1 MDNTERGELS
11 RSMKSIRE
19 SMPRNYVERGVS
31 RRDFRRKEHNEDS
44 IEYQPK
50 PLSDFRSERL
60 RDEEQ
65 KREAALASAPKPETR
80 FHPNGAQYGSD
91 GREHSEAAKRFQRR
105 QTRPARQLE
114 PDEEPPLL
122 DTFREAAERRRN
134 RKKDFEERYEH
145 SKSGASRVEQIKE
158 KDKGGTVIRDVEYY
172 VPKLSGEGSAEINNA
187 KRGKKKARNRKPMK
201 MWQKASITGVCL
213 FMAFLMSLGV
223 GASALLNRM
232 NFVESQSV
240 KQRGSGSSYNAK
252 ADAEAAAEMDGVD
265 DTEIEL
271 PDSPIMFDSEIE
283 NVLLIGSDRRSMS
296 EEGRSDAMMMLT
308 IDRKHK
314 KLKMVSFLRDLYVKI
329 PGKYGSKLNSAYS
342 VGGVDLLKQTIT
354 ANLGINI
361 DKYIIVDFKA
371 FKTVVNK
378 IGKLNGKGGI
388 KITVTGAEAR
398 YMCSHEVYG
407 LFPRFSKGKGTY
419 YMNGA
424 EALNYA
430 RIRKIDSDFGRTKRQ
445 RKVLTEIVS
454 ELKDVSKVDL
464 LSIAYSCLEYVT
476 TDFSK
481 GELVG
486 LVTEAAEIANY
497 ETKQI
502 SIPIKGS
509 YSVQKMNN
517 GNEAL
522 AANLSVNSDK
532 LNKFIYDD
540 DMTYE
545 GNEKEIHGIY
555 LPNLKG
561 IANSKLTTRKET
573 TSTTAGDGSTTAKGT
588 TKSTTA
594 KGTTKSTTAKGTTK
608 STTAKGTTK
617 STTAKSTTK
626 STSKAG

>member
-11 RSMKSIRE
+11 RNMRRIKE
-19 SMPRNYVERGVS
+19 SMPRNYVERGVC
-31 RRDFRRKEHNEDS
+31 RRDFRGRSKEDEEID
-44 IEYQPK
+44 YQPK
-50 PLSDFRSERL
+50 SMSDFRSERL
-60 RDEEQ
+60 RSEEE
-65 KREAALASAPKPETR
+65 KRNAEIENAPRPEAR
-80 FHPNGAQYGSD
+80 FHPNGATYGSD
-91 GREHSEAAKRFQRR
+91 GRAHSETARRFQRR
-105 QTRPARQLE
+105 SSRPARELE
-114 PDEEPPLL
+114 PDEEPPLI
-122 DTFREAAERRRN
+122 DTFREAAGRRRE
-134 RKKDFEERYEH
+134 RKRDFQERYEH
-145 SKSGASRVEQIKE
+145 SKNGASRVEHIKE

-172 VPKLSGEGSAEINNA
+172 VPKLSGENAAELSGS
-187 KRGKKKARNRKPMK
+187 KRGKKKKRNRKPMK
-201 MWQKASITGVCL
+201 MWQKATITGVCL

-232 NFVESQSV
+232 NFVESNV
-240 KQRGSGSSYNAK
+240 KQRGSGSSFNAK

-271 PDSPIMFDSEIE
+271 PDTPIMFDSDIE

-314 KLKMVSFLRDLYVKI
+314 KLKMVSFLRDLYIKI
-329 PGKYGSKLNSAYS
+329 PKKYGTKLNAAYS
-342 VGGVDLLKQTIT
+342 VGGVELLKQTIT

-361 DKYIIVDFKA
+361 DKYIIIDFNA

-398 YMCSHEVYG
+398 YMCSHEKYG
-407 LFPRFSKGKGTY
+407 VFPRFSKGKGTY

-445 RKVLTEIVS
+445 RKVLTEIMT
-454 ELKDVSKVDL
+454 ELRDVSKVDL

-509 YSVQKMNN
+509 YTVQKMSN

-532 LNKFIYDD
+532 LIKFIYDD

-561 IANSKLTTRKET
+561 IANSKLTTRKT
-573 TSTTAGDGSTTAKGT
+573 TATTEAGDGGST

-608 STTAKGTTK
+608 GTTAKGTTK
-617 STTAKSTTK
+617 STTAKGTTK
-626 STSKAG
+626 ATSKAG

>member
-1 MDNTERGELS
+1 MDNTERSELS
-11 RSMKSIRE
+11 RNIRSIKD

-31 RRDFRRKEHNEDS
+31 RYDFRRNVREDDD
-44 IEYQPK
+44 IDYQPK
-50 PLSDFRSERL
+50 SMEEFRKERL
-60 RDEEQ
+60 KKEEEE
-65 KREAALASAPKPETR
+65 KKAALEAAPKHDGR
-80 FHPNGAQYGSD
+80 FHSKGATYGSD
-91 GREHSEAAKRFQRR
+91 GKEHSEKAKRFQRR
-105 QTRPARQLE
+105 SSAPARQLE

-122 DTFREAAERRRN
+122 DTFREAVQRRRESK
-134 RKKDFEERYEH
+134 RDFEERYSH
-145 SKSGASRVEQIKE
+145 SISGASRVEHVRE
-158 KDKGGTVIRDVEYY
+158 KDRNGTVIRDVEYY
-172 VPKLSGEGSAEINNA
+172 VPKLSGESSSEINNP
-187 KRGKKKARNRKPMK
+187 KYNKKKGRNRKPMK
-201 MWQKASITGVCL
+201 MWQKASITGLCL
-213 FMAFLMSLGV
+213 FMAFLMSLGM

-232 NFVESQSV
+232 NFVDSQNVS
-240 KQRGSGSSYNAK
+240 QRGSGSSYNAK

-271 PDSPIMFDSEIE
+271 PDTPIMFDSEIE
-283 NVLLIGSDRRSMS
+283 NVLLIGSDRRSMD

-398 YMCSHEVYG
+398 YMCSHEKYG

-464 LSIAYSCLEYVT
+464 LSIAYACLEYVT

-486 LVTEAAEIANY
+486 LVTEAVEIANY

-532 LNKFIYDD
+532 LIKFIYDD

-573 TSTTAGDGSTTAKGT
+573 TTTKAGEGGTTAKDSTDSTTAKGS

-594 KGTTKSTTAKGTTK
+594 KGSTKSTTAKDSTK
-608 STTAKGTTK
+608 STTKA
-617 STTAKSTTK
+617 
-626 STSKAG
+626 TSKAG